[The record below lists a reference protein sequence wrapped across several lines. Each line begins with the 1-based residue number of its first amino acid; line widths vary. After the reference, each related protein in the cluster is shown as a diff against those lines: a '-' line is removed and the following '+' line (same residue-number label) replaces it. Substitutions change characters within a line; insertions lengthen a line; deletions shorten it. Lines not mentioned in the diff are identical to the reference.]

1 MKLQKAADGIL
12 MSLSIV
18 LLLLTG
24 FGGIAV
30 GKSPADDLAI
40 KGYDAVAYFKAGKAV
55 KGNESFTFQWHDM
68 TWYFTTKE
76 NRDLFATTPEKY
88 APQYD
93 GYCAWA
99 LTESRKA
106 ITDPEVWKIVDGKL
120 YLNCSQTAYEKWSK
134 DIPGNIKKADTNWL
148 KFSGRK

>member
-1 MKLQKAADGIL
+1 MKLQKVTDGIL
-12 MSLSIV
+12 MSFSFV

-30 GKSPADDLAI
+30 GKSPVDDVAI
-40 KGYDAVAYFKAGKAV
+40 KGYDTVAYFKAGKAL

-68 TWYFTTKE
+68 TWYFLTKE
-76 NRDLFATTPEKY
+76 NRDLFATSPEKY

-99 LTESRKA
+99 MTEARKA
-106 ITDPEVWKIVDGKL
+106 QTDPEVWKIVNGKL
-120 YLNCSQTAYEKWSK
+120 YLNCSRTAYEKWSR

-148 KFSGRK
+148 KFDGRN